1 MSHRRRSMLAA
12 RRRSAT
18 YRGGMERWSG
28 VALVTVVLAVMVLAG
43 SAAGAHA
50 PRDDQPPVTIG
61 DKDGYPEV
69 MAKHQIGAACAPR
82 SASVGG
88 GLIVTLGGQEVA
100 ALTGTGVVGC
110 GTFYGLELG
119 AGPPKVEAPDV
130 EPVIFFDPGQPSLP
144 KAFALPSQGSPL
156 STPAKATIG
165 PAPFS
170 AQGDGDGWRSASR
183 SARRSPVTVS
193 GDRRAAGAMSGHTA
207 GHANIETRRH
217 GDGSDGSQESRFA

>member
-1 MSHRRRSMLAA
+1 M
-12 RRRSAT
+12 
-18 YRGGMERWSG
+18 GRWFG
-28 VALVTVVLAVMVLAG
+28 VPVSVLVSVMVLAG
-43 SAAGAHA
+43 SVATAGADT